1 MADPLDDLLP
11 FRSNYLLSSLPH
23 LHERV
28 IRDPSKPSGVRVLGR
43 SLFVLAAGWTAA
55 VLWLWIEALQQHVWL
70 FGAPPSL
77 YGVHGIIVRLLPAIT
92 LALAGWMVGRV
103 VGSAPYRELEWREW
117 RHACGWALVPNA
129 LVLSTAWIILNAE
142 L

>member
-11 FRSNYLLSSLPH
+11 FPQAYLLSSLPH

-28 IRDPSKPSGVRVLGR
+28 ILDPSKPSGVRVLWR

-55 VLWLWIEALQQHVWL
+55 VLWLWIGALHQHLWL

-77 YGVHGIIVRLLPAIT
+77 FGGHGVVVRLLPAVV
-92 LALAGWMVGRV
+92 LALAGWIVGRLT
-103 VGSAPYRELEWREW
+103 GRAPYRELEWREW

-129 LVLSTAWIILNAE
+129 LVLSTAWIMLNVE